1 MAFQYVVLTP
11 EQSAQFR
18 QRTKGPVLSFAQA
31 CAIDQ
36 DAGAVLIDLGGKPS
50 LDPARDEPPGHWNLM
65 WQDYVIAAAG
75 YYHGETRDGVYVYVM
90 SLHLTVPVQ
99 AQAELARIQ
108 QLIEDGMVALISG
121 MSRRPSNVDVNYA
134 SIGYD

>member
-18 QRTKGPVLSFAQA
+18 QRAKGPVLSFART

-75 YYHGETRDGVYVYVM
+75 YYKGETRDGAYIYVM
-90 SLHLTVPVQ
+90 SLHLTVPGQ
-99 AQAELARIQ
+99 AQAQVAHIQ
-108 QLIEDGMVALISG
+108 QLFQDGMVVLISG
-121 MSRRPSNVDVNYA
+121 MSRRPSNVEVHFA
-134 SIGYD
+134 TIGYD